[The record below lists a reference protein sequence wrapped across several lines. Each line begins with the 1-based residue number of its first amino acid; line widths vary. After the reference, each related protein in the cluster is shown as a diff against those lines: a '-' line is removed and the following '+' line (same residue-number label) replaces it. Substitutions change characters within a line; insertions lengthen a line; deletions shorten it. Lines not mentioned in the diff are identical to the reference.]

1 MSGTSPFSEFW
12 ATCCLGFG
20 FGNCGI
26 FSIMPQ
32 PRSSYERDE
41 NPLGVPMKRL
51 QVATI
56 GTILVFGAFAGMG
69 MLSPVYAG
77 DSDDPSHF
85 TYARVYCTP
94 DRETHF
100 QNVTVELG
108 QNRIAPP
115 AAPIYV
121 GGNLPASN
129 AYFAGFEPG
138 WGARDLENRLNHPA
152 PAAQFVTV
160 VHGAFSITTTD
171 GETRQ
176 FRTGDVIR
184 VDDTLPCK
192 GHITVVGDHP
202 GFLMVTR

>member
-1 MSGTSPFSEFW
+1 
-12 ATCCLGFG
+12 
-20 FGNCGI
+20 
-26 FSIMPQ
+26 
-32 PRSSYERDE
+32 
-41 NPLGVPMKRL
+41 MKRL

-56 GTILVFGAFAGMG
+56 GTILVFGAFAGMA

-94 DRETHF
+94 DGETHF

-160 VHGAFSITTTD
+160 VHGAFSIQRPCADRPPCRYVDARVGRACLPGRQRRAPGTQWTTTRWLSD
-171 GETRQ
+171 PAR
-176 FRTGDVIR
+176 RYR
-184 VDDTLPCK
+184 
-192 GHITVVGDHP
+192 
-202 GFLMVTR
+202 

>member
-1 MSGTSPFSEFW
+1 MSGTSPFSVFW
-12 ATCCLGFG
+12 ATCCRRFRVRKLRHFQYYAAA
-20 FGNCGI
+20 
-26 FSIMPQ
+26 SIEL
-32 PRSSYERDE
+32 RTRRESVGE
-41 NPLGVPMKRL
+41 RL

-56 GTILVFGAFAGMG
+56 GTILVFGAFAGMA

-94 DRETHF
+94 DGEMHF

-152 PAAQFVTV
+152 PAAQFCHGRGRCVLDHNDGRRDKTV
-160 VHGAFSITTTD
+160 PY
-171 GETRQ
+171 R
-176 FRTGDVIR
+176 
-184 VDDTLPCK
+184 
-192 GHITVVGDHP
+192 
-202 GFLMVTR
+202 